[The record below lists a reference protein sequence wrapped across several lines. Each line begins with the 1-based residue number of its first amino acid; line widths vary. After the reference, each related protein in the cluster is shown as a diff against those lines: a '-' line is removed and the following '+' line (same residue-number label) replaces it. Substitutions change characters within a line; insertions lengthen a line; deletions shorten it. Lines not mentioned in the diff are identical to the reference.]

1 MPDDRLIQEIRR
13 ALARMDSA
21 LGEISEGLV
30 LVNEAGE
37 IEWSNTSFDALI
49 GRSRLAIIGLN
60 LYTVIPLNIVGNPM
74 LTMEQVRG
82 GIAKKGRIISILRR
96 NPVHALEVEWWPV
109 TSEEPN
115 PLLFVF
121 RDISDRITLEELQQK
136 ITHTEQNW
144 VEINEFLPDHR
155 PPTIRRKSWL
165 KPWRKSWETATKITT
180 LPWIILTSGLL
191 MTAGISEQA
200 RRIVV
205 QEHLRIENTLLDDV
219 VDAIQAKLEIDI
231 AILGSLTGLL
241 NASNQV
247 SRDKFNTFYESVIL
261 HTREPQGVQGIGFAR
276 WIPATELT
284 TFESR
289 IRTERFPDFSV
300 HPPGPRQSYSAIELL
315 EPFDGRN
322 QRAFGYDMYSEPI
335 RREAMQRAAESG
347 RAALSGKV
355 RLIQETEQDLQQGAL
370 LYLPV
375 YGDKELPTQANKRRL
390 VGWTYTELRL
400 KDLAKT
406 ALDTVDNADLN
417 GSAVLIFDGNQPL
430 ASNLLFGNQNLL
442 RRNQIRHPSYERLNF
457 AGRTWL
463 VGVQLSPLLLG
474 PNGINASLWFKLL
487 LGSGGSVIAALI
499 TRILV
504 SNHLATQKAL
514 EISEKAGRERALAM
528 TVFEESGQAIVV
540 SNPEGRIVQ
549 ANSSF
554 SQLTGYRISE
564 IKGQRTNLLKSGR
577 HDADFYKA
585 MWDAVLQR
593 GFWEGDVW
601 NRLRSGEVRRHHLS
615 ITTVRD
621 ENLQPRYYL
630 GMLQDVTERHQAEEA
645 VRYTAQHDTLTGL
658 ANRGM
663 LLEQLERQLALAK
676 RHGHGVAL
684 LYLDL
689 NGFKPV
695 NDRFGHNVGD
705 QVLQI
710 VAQRFLK
717 VIRDGDLLCRQGGD
731 EFVVLVPEAGNTDEL
746 VSMGWKLVEV
756 SRQPYSTLDPAIAIS
771 ASVGIARYPDH
782 ANTCEQLLTAADN
795 AMYAAK
801 RAKGNAVQLSTGHQ
815 HMAQPDSGLLEPL
828 DDHRHQHQGASQGD
842 QQGDGHG

>member
-1 MPDDRLIQEIRR
+1 
-13 ALARMDSA
+13 
-21 LGEISEGLV
+21 
-30 LVNEAGE
+30 
-37 IEWSNTSFDALI
+37 
-49 GRSRLAIIGLN
+49 
-60 LYTVIPLNIVGNPM
+60 
-74 LTMEQVRG
+74 
-82 GIAKKGRIISILRR
+82 
-96 NPVHALEVEWWPV
+96 
-109 TSEEPN
+109 
-115 PLLFVF
+115 
-121 RDISDRITLEELQQK
+121 
-136 ITHTEQNW
+136 
-144 VEINEFLPDHR
+144 
-155 PPTIRRKSWL
+155 
-165 KPWRKSWETATKITT
+165 
-180 LPWIILTSGLL
+180 

-200 RRIVV
+200 RRLVD
-205 QEHLRIENTLLDDV
+205 QEHLRIENTLLDNV

-261 HTREPQGVQGIGFAR
+261 HTREPHGVQAIGFAR

-300 HPPGPRQSYSAIELL
+300 HPPGLRQSYSAIELL

-355 RLIQETEQDLQQGAL
+355 LHVQGTVQDPQQGAL
-370 LYLPV
+370 IYLPV
-375 YGDKELPTQANKRRL
+375 YADKGLPSQASKRRL

-400 KDLAKT
+400 KDLVKT
-406 ALDTVDNADLN
+406 ALDTVDNVDLN

-430 ASNLLFGNQNLL
+430 ASNLLFDNQNLL
-442 RRNQIRHPSYERLNF
+442 RRNQVRHPSYERLNF

-463 VGVQLSPLLLG
+463 VGVQLSPLLVG
-474 PNGINASLWFKLL
+474 PNGINASLWFNLL

-504 SNHLATQKAL
+504 SNHQATKEALA
-514 EISEKAGRERALAM
+514 ISEKAGRERALAT

-554 SQLTGYRISE
+554 SQLSGYRISE
-564 IKGQRTNLLKSGR
+564 IKGQRTSLLKSGR
-577 HDADFYKA
+577 HDAAFYKA
-585 MWDAVLQR
+585 MWDELVQK

-621 ENLQPRYYL
+621 ENLQPRYYV

-645 VRYTAQHDTLTGL
+645 VRFMAQHDALTGL
-658 ANRGM
+658 ANRAM
-663 LLEQLERQLALAK
+663 LMEQLERQLALAK

-717 VIRDGDLLCRQGGD
+717 VIRDGDLLCRHGGD
-731 EFVVLVPEAGNTDEL
+731 EFVVLVPEAGSTEEL
-746 VSMGWKLVEV
+746 LKMGWKLEQA
-756 SRQPYSTLDPAIAIS
+756 SRDPFLELDPAIVLS
-771 ASVGIARYPDH
+771 ASVGVARFPEH
-782 ANTCEQLLTAADN
+782 GNTSEQLLAAADN

-815 HMAQPDSGLLEPL
+815 PMAQPDSGLLEPL
-828 DDHRHQHQGASQGD
+828 DDHRHQHQ
-842 QQGDGHG
+842 

>member
-1 MPDDRLIQEIRR
+1 MPDDTLIQEIRR
-13 ALARMDSA
+13 TLARMDSA

-49 GRSRLAIIGLN
+49 GRSRLAIIELN
-60 LYTVIPLNIVGNPM
+60 LYTIIPLNIVGIPM

-121 RDISDRITLEELQQK
+121 RDISDRITLEELQEK

-144 VEINEFLPDHR
+144 VETNEFLSDHR
-155 PPTIRRKSWL
+155 LPTNRRKSWL
-165 KPWRKSWETATKITT
+165 NPWRKSWETATKITT
-180 LPWIILTSGLL
+180 LPWIVLASGLL
-191 MTAGISEQA
+191 ITAGISEQA
-200 RRIVV
+200 RRLVV
-205 QEHLRIENTLLDDV
+205 QEHLRIENTLLDNV

-261 HTREPQGVQGIGFAR
+261 HTREPHGVQAIGFAR

-300 HPPGPRQSYSAIELL
+300 HPPGLRQSYSAIELL

-355 RLIQETEQDLQQGAL
+355 LLVQGTVQDPQQGAL
-370 LYLPV
+370 IYLPV
-375 YGDKELPTQANKRRL
+375 YADKGLPSQASKRRL

-400 KDLAKT
+400 KDLVKT
-406 ALDTVDNADLN
+406 ALDTVDNVDLN

-430 ASNLLFGNQNLL
+430 ASNLLFDNQNLL
-442 RRNQIRHPSYERLNF
+442 RRNQVRHPSYERLNF

-463 VGVQLSPLLLG
+463 VGVQLSPLLVG
-474 PNGINASLWFKLL
+474 PNGINASLWFNLL

-504 SNHLATQKAL
+504 SNHQATKEALA
-514 EISEKAGRERALAM
+514 ISEKAGRERALAT

-554 SQLTGYRISE
+554 SQLSGYRISE
-564 IKGQRTNLLKSGR
+564 IKGQRTSLLKSGR
-577 HDADFYKA
+577 HDAAFYKA
-585 MWDAVLQR
+585 MWDELLQK

-621 ENLQPRYYL
+621 ENLQPRYYV
-630 GMLQDVTERHQAEEA
+630 GMLQDVTERHQAEAA
-645 VRYTAQHDTLTGL
+645 VRFMAQHDALTGL
-658 ANRGM
+658 ANRAM
-663 LLEQLERQLALAK
+663 LMEQLERQLALAK

-705 QVLQI
+705 RVLQI

-731 EFVVLVPEAGNTDEL
+731 EFVVLVPEAGTTDEL
-746 VSMGWKLVEV
+746 LKMGWKLVQA
-756 SRQPYSTLDPAIAIS
+756 SRDPFLELDPAIVLS
-771 ASVGIARYPDH
+771 ASVGVARFPEH
-782 ANTCEQLLTAADN
+782 GNTSEQLLAAADN

-801 RAKGNAVQLSTGHQ
+801 RAKTNPVQVCRGSKPQAT
-815 HMAQPDSGLLEPL
+815 ASSGLLKSL
-828 DDHRHQHQGASQGD
+828 DDHSHQSQGTGQSN